1 MPQMKDVFREGPEY
15 IRRMI
20 RRAMLRSR
28 LNDERSGLR
37 RVLTGLG
44 RIAWEMEAPSCGGA
58 PTGEELRG
66 FDAAEK
72 DTLSLEEENN
82 RRLNEKILQAETEA
96 DQAKA
101 AVNETTSRL
110 DGARRQAE
118 SRKQAIS
125 QCETQIDSIR
135 SETERSE
142 SELERLAQT
151 GSGGEEAP
159 SASEL
164 TASKEALGHKIEE
177 LTAKQKELTARL
189 KANRRALPPLE
200 KTIHSLAA
208 EREDLVT
215 KLTESNERLER
226 LRKESREAAK
236 AGKLA
241 AKERQ
246 AKRVGLYER
255 LGKELLKRRSD
266 EPELQP
272 FFISTDLALSTLETL
287 EHDIE
292 AETRLLELMDRN
304 AVAAFV
310 GIAFGAG
317 VLALMLISLLITLI
331 VVL

>member
-1 MPQMKDVFREGPEY
+1 MKDVFREGPEY
-15 IRRMI
+15 IRRTI

-28 LNDERSGLR
+28 LSDERRAFR

-58 PTGEELRG
+58 PAGEELRG
-66 FDAAEK
+66 FDAAER
-72 DTLSLEEENN
+72 DILNLEEENT
-82 RRLNEKILQAETEA
+82 RRLNESIKQAEAEV
-96 DQAKA
+96 DQARA
-101 AVNETTSRL
+101 ALKETSSRL

-125 QCETQIDSIR
+125 QCETQIDNIR
-135 SETERSE
+135 GETERAE
-142 SELERLAQT
+142 SELERISQAN
-151 GSGGEEAP
+151 GGGEEAQ
-159 SASEL
+159 SASEI
-164 TASKEALGHKIEE
+164 TASKEALRHKIEE
-177 LTAKQKELTARL
+177 LTAEQKELSARL

-215 KLTESNERLER
+215 KLTESNEWLER
-226 LRKESREAAK
+226 LRKESRDAEK

-255 LGKELLKRRSD
+255 LGRELLKRRSD

-272 FFISTDLALSTLETL
+272 FFISADLALSTMETL

-292 AETRLLELMDRN
+292 AETRLLELIDRN
-304 AVAAFV
+304 TVAAFV

-317 VLALMLISLLITLI
+317 LLAVMLISLLITLI